1 MNDNFDEALALVL
14 AHEGGFVDHPKDPG
28 GVTNLGVTKAAW
40 EAFTGA
46 PATVEHM
53 RDLTPALVRPIY
65 RKRYWE
71 AAHCDELQRGLDY
84 AVFDCAVNSGPGRAV
99 KLLQQALGVPTDG
112 VLGKATLAAIQAVPA
127 PGLIHDMCEAR
138 LKFLRGLTTF
148 DTFGKGWTRR
158 VEEVRTRSI
167 LMSQETQD
175 A

>member
-1 MNDNFDEALALVL
+1 MNASFDECLALVL
-14 AHEGGFVDHPKDPG
+14 ALEGGYVEHPRDPG

-40 EAFTGA
+40 ESFTGA
-46 PATVEHM
+46 PATVEQM

-65 RKRYWE
+65 RKRFWE

-84 AVFDCAVNSGPGRAV
+84 CVFDCSVNSGPGRAV

-112 VLGKATLAAIQAVPA
+112 ALGKQTLAAIQAVPA

-158 VEEVRTRSI
+158 VEEVRTKSI

>member
-1 MNDNFDEALALVL
+1 MNASFDESLALVL
-14 AHEGGFVDHPKDPG
+14 AHEGGYVEHPRDPG
-28 GVTNLGVTKAAW
+28 GVTNLGITKTAF
-40 EAFTGA
+40 EAFSGA
-46 PATVEHM
+46 PATVEQM

-84 AVFDCAVNSGPGRAV
+84 CVFDCAVNSGPGRAS
-99 KLLQQALGVPTDG
+99 KLLQQALGVTTDG
-112 VLGKATLAAIQAVPA
+112 VIGKQTLAAIQAVPA

-148 DTFGKGWTRR
+148 DTFGSGWKRR